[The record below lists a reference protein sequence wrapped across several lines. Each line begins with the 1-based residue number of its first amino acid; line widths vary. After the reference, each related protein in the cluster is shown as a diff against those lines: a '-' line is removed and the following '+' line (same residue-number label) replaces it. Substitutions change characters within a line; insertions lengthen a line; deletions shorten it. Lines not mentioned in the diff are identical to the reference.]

1 MKTSKND
8 FTNMKTSN
16 KLLSATV
23 VITLIVQALLVFGYK
38 SAYLEQ
44 LTAKKEKA
52 HTVFRTFDK
61 EKASAKVLRAKG
73 IRFVLHLGEEKEGF
87 RHDYRRVGLGFAKR
101 GDTLE
106 ISAVTER
113 DDNVDFCELYFSEM
127 PAIELYDSN
136 VTIVTTK
143 PMDASLL
150 IKKNSVCALEKGTW
164 GKLDA
169 RVEDISKLRLV
180 EGSEISQLTVSLA
193 HKAGLEEVGAT
204 VKKIRLTSQSDSSEV
219 KLSGKSLKNLY

>member
-1 MKTSKND
+1 
-8 FTNMKTSN
+8 MKTSN

-23 VITLIVQALLVFGYK
+23 VITLVVQALLVFGYK

-61 EKASAKVLRAKG
+61 EQASAKVLRAKG
-73 IRFVLHLGEEKEGF
+73 IRFVLHLGGEKLGF
-87 RHDYRRVGLGFAKR
+87 RHDYRRVGFSYSKR

-113 DDNVDFCELYFSEM
+113 DDNVDFWELYFSEM